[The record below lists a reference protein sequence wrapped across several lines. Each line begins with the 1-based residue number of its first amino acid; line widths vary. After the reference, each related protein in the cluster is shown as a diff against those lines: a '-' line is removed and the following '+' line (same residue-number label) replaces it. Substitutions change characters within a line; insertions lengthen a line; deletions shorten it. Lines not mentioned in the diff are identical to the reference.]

1 MITKNDVVTI
11 AYGKSSII
19 VYIFLILVAILLI
32 KIVVRIIRM
41 IICLLLKTIFVSKYD
56 VKLPKGTNIGVR
68 RKGKN
73 FFVFGKIYWRVSNK
87 DGTRDKRVSRNR
99 LIREYSVLSI
109 DEFVL
114 KNKNP
119 FALYELVKELR
130 KFGLNRIDRNFTE
143 KTKLNNKWEKLNSC
157 SIKNGINDIINKYI
171 QDPYQFETFC
181 KDLYEERGYIAKQTS
196 KSKDGGYDLLIKKD
210 GKTYIVECKCYQA
223 NHVISRPQLQK
234 LAGANQIVKADG
246 MIFITTS
253 SYSSDAV
260 NFAKQTNIEIIDGE
274 KLLSLVKKIDI
285 TLCEREVLLE
295 DWELSKNDI
304 LKLYPKDIKDYVN
317 SRSPNL

>member
-87 DGTRDKRVSRNR
+87 DGTRDKRVSHNN
-99 LIREYSVLSI
+99 LIKEYSTLSI

-114 KNKNP
+114 KNRNP
-119 FALYELVKELR
+119 FALYKLVRELR
-130 KFGLNRIDRNFTE
+130 KFGLNKIDKNFTE
-143 KTKLNNKWEKLNSC
+143 KAKLNNMWEKLNNC
-157 SIKNGINDIINKYI
+157 SVKTGINDIINKYI
-171 QDPYQFETFC
+171 QNPYQFETFC
-181 KDLYEERGYIAKQTS
+181 KDLYEEHGYVAKQTS
-196 KSKDGGYDLLIKKD
+196 KSKDGGYDLWIEKD
-210 GKTYIVECKCYQA
+210 GKTYIVECKCYQT
-223 NHVISRPQLQK
+223 NHIIGRPQLQK
-234 LAGANQIVKADG
+234 LAGANQTLKADG

-253 SYSSDAV
+253 SYSNEAI
-260 NFAKQTNIEIIDGE
+260 NFANQTNIEIIDGE
-274 KLLSLVKKIDI
+274 KLLNLIYKIDI
-285 TLCEREVLLE
+285 TLCEREISLE
-295 DWELSKNDI
+295 DWELSNYDI
-304 LKLYPKDIKDYVN
+304 LKLYPNDIRNYI
-317 SRSPNL
+317 